1 MSSAG
6 LRLRANRDLFSCK
19 VDLST
24 DFGGI
29 PKRPTGADC
38 KSAGLRL
45 RWFESTS
52 LHQFHKLQHG
62 FAEVDENHWFDKFV
76 WNKFEQ
82 PEAGP
87 EGASLM
93 DETSNPPPSTSFTN
107 CCTVSRRWMRTTG
120 STNLSGTNLNSRRLA
135 PKGRVSWTRRVIHL
149 PPPGSNAAE
158 R

>member
-52 LHQFHKLQHG
+52 LHQFHKLHQ
-62 FAEVDENHWFDKFV
+62 
-76 WNKFEQ
+76 
-82 PEAGP
+82 
-87 EGASLM
+87 
-93 DETSNPPPSTSFTN
+93 
-107 CCTVSRRWMRTTG
+107 VSRRWVRTTG

-149 PPPGSNAAE
+149 PPPVSQIAA
-158 R
+158 RFRGGG